1 MRTTLLILLTALFGG
16 NGIATA
22 AEDEGSIQRGQA
34 KAFYC
39 TGCHGYNGMGTAAA
53 PPLAGKDEAELRS
66 RLISFKQKKS
76 SIMGLQLA
84 RFNETD
90 LKDLA
95 AYFASLK
102 STPTG
107 RASYERDIEPIIQWR
122 CITCHSAGGEGARKS
137 GLDLSSYK
145 ALMQGTREGGELI
158 VPGSPETSSFM
169 VMVTRKDHLRMPFG
183 ASPLAD
189 DEIRVLRTWIEQGA
203 KNN

>member
-1 MRTTLLILLTALFGG
+1 MMKRTLLILLALFGV

-22 AEDEGSIQRGQA
+22 VEDEGSIQRGQA

-39 TGCHGYNGMGTAAA
+39 TGCHGYNGMGVGAA
-53 PPLAGKDEAELRS
+53 PPLAGQDKADLLAKLKA
-66 RLISFKQKKS
+66 FKQKKS
-76 SIMGLQLA
+76 SLMGLQLA
-84 RFNETD
+84 RFEEND

-95 AYFASLK
+95 AYFSSLK
-102 STPTG
+102 STPPG
-107 RASYERDIEPIIQWR
+107 QASYERDIEPIIQWR

-137 GLDLSSYK
+137 GLDLSSYE
-145 ALMQGTREGGELI
+145 ALMAGTREGGELI

-183 ASPLAD
+183 APPLAD